1 MRFNI
6 VLLVCLVAGCAG
18 LPDYAEPPTD
28 TPSSKL
34 LFKHDFEAPF
44 LGYSTFVNVHTEEEP
59 CGKSFGSDS
68 GARLVVLD
76 KGNPLISELN
86 PDGVRL
92 SIDKK
97 YTFMILSVAGP
108 INCAIYT
115 SFSPKANESYEIK
128 VSGELHSFSRSC
140 KAELF
145 KADENTKQLS
155 PVEFEYYGNCHESAE

>member
-1 MRFNI
+1 MRFSI
-6 VLLVCLVAGCAG
+6 VVLVSLVAGCAG
-18 LPDYAEPPTD
+18 LPDYVEPPTD
-28 TPSSKL
+28 APSSKL
-34 LFKHDFEAPF
+34 TIKHDFEAPF
-44 LGYSTFVNVHTEEEP
+44 LGYSTFINVHTEEES
-59 CGKSFGSDS
+59 CGKSFGSNS

-86 PDGVRL
+86 PGGVKL

-115 SFSPKANESYEIK
+115 SFTPLANESYEIK
-128 VSGELHSFSRSC
+128 VYGELHSFSTSC

-145 KADENTKQLS
+145 KVDENTKQLS
-155 PVEFEYYGNCHESAE
+155 REEFEYYGNCQDPAE

>member
-1 MRFNI
+1 MRFSI

-18 LPDYAEPPTD
+18 LPDYAEPPID
-28 TPSSKL
+28 KPYSKL
-34 LFKHDFEAPF
+34 IIKQDFEAPF

-86 PDGVRL
+86 PDGVKL

-108 INCAIYT
+108 INCAVYT
-115 SFSPKANESYEIK
+115 SFRPKLSESYELK
-128 VSGELHSFSRSC
+128 VSGELHSFSTSC

-145 KADENTKQLS
+145 KTDENTNQLS
-155 PVEFEYYGNCHESAE
+155 PVEFEYYGNCQEPAE